1 MTLVVSSIVSC
12 VNFLVIGVCVCVTFC
27 ACMFFL
33 PLGGF
38 YICMKRACVR
48 VCVCHLLCMYVYFA
62 IGWFLFLRE
71 TRMCACVCHLLCV
84 FGWFL
89 FLCEHLF
96 YSTDQTVKNRSVCF
110 MVLLLITPVLHYSL
124 TPTHTVLERPPVT
137 IGEPTSCGTTIG
149 PFGGSDLSRAITDDV
164 NRCLQ
169 QTQLH
174 PGNEALHHPWSKL
187 PVL

>member
-12 VNFLVIGVCVCVTFC
+12 INFLVIGVCLCHLLCMYVFFAIGWFLYLRKTRMCACVSPFC
-27 ACMFFL
+27 ACMFIL

-38 YICMKRACVR
+38 YFCVKRACVR
-48 VCVCHLLCMYVYFA
+48 VCVIFCVYL
-62 IGWFLFLRE
+62 G
-71 TRMCACVCHLLCV
+71 
-84 FGWFL
+84 G
-89 FLCEHLF
+89 F
-96 YSTDQTVKNRSVCF
+96 YSCVNIYFT
-110 MVLLLITPVLHYSL
+110 LLIRQSKTEVCASWYYCSSHPFSTVH
-124 TPTHTVLERPPVT
+124 PHTHTVLERPPVT